1 MNGWL
6 GRNVMKIF
14 MRKLVNGMIRLRAAA
29 LLLILSGCVVGPKYH
44 PPAPQAPAPEYKE
57 SPTQFK
63 ENEGWTV
70 AQPADAKLRGKWWE
84 IFNDPELNA
93 LEEQLDINNQNIKQ
107 YFENF
112 MEARA
117 VVREARSQYFPT
129 LAVAPSFNRSR
140 TSRNLSTTPVTTSG
154 TGTAP
159 RPQLQ
164 NTIYSLPLEA
174 SWEPDLWGKVR
185 NTVRQAQYAA
195 QVSAADLESE
205 RLTEQASLAEYFFEI
220 RGQDQLQKIYDE
232 TVAAD
237 QQAYELTRALY
248 EAGIDDPISVV
259 EAETTLQSAQAG
271 ATNVGIARVQY
282 EHAIAVLI
290 GKAASNF
297 SIPVKPMT
305 VGPPPIPVGM
315 PSELLE
321 RRPDVAAAE
330 RTMAEA
336 NATIGIAYAAY
347 YPNLTLTAEGG
358 FESSAFSRWLS
369 WPSRFWSVGASIPE
383 TIFDTGLRRATVQQY
398 VATYNADLA
407 SYRQT
412 VLAAFQQVE
421 DSLAEVRILSKEI
434 QKEQQAV
441 NSAQTYLKLE
451 QARYETG
458 VDPYVDVLIAQTT
471 ASVGAMLGLML
482 FHMDLNVISIIG
494 IVLLIGIVKKNAIM
508 MIDFA
513 LMAEHE
519 EDKNTRD
526 SIFEACMLR
535 FRPILMTTMAALFG
549 ALPLAFGTG
558 TGSELRRPL
567 GITIVGGLLL
577 SQLITL
583 YTTPVVYLT
592 LDRLRLRLSGKRQE
606 TSLAAGGHGLPEN
619 V

>member
-1 MNGWL
+1 
-6 GRNVMKIF
+6 MKIF
-14 MRKLVNGMIRLRAAA
+14 TRKPVNSRLFAAA
-29 LLLILSGCVVGPKYH
+29 LLLMLSGCVVGPKYH
-44 PPAPQAPAPEYKE
+44 PPSPPAPPAVYKE
-57 SPTQFK
+57 SPAQFK
-63 ENEGWTV
+63 ETEGWTV

-93 LEEQLDINNQNIKQ
+93 LEDQLNIDNQNIKQ

-129 LAVAPSFNRSR
+129 LSVVPSVTHSR
-140 TSRNLSTTPVTTSG
+140 ASANVGSANANSAG
-154 TGTAP
+154 TGTTSS
-159 RPQLQ
+159 PQLQ
-164 NTIYSLPLEA
+164 STLYSLPLEA

-195 QVSAADLESE
+195 QVSAADLENE

-220 RGQDQLQKIYDE
+220 RGQDELQKIYDD

-237 QQAYELTRALY
+237 QKAYELTRALY
-248 EAGIDDPISVV
+248 EAGIDDQISVV

-271 ATNVGIARVQY
+271 ATNVGIARAQY
-282 EHAIAVLI
+282 EHAIAVLL

-305 VGPPPIPVGM
+305 IAPPPIPVGV

-336 NATIGIAYAAY
+336 NAAIGIAYAAY
-347 YPNLTLTAEGG
+347 YPNLTLSGEGG
-358 FESSAFSRWLS
+358 FESSSFSHWLS

-383 TIFDTGLRRATVQQY
+383 TIFDAGLRRATVQQY

-434 QKEQQAV
+434 QQEQQAV

-458 VDPYVDVLIAQTT
+458 VDPYVDVLIAQITVLADQQILNT
-471 ASVGAMLGLML
+471 LQVQQITSAVALVEALG
-482 FHMDLNVISIIG
+482 
-494 IVLLIGIVKKNAIM
+494 
-508 MIDFA
+508 
-513 LMAEHE
+513 
-519 EDKNTRD
+519 
-526 SIFEACMLR
+526 
-535 FRPILMTTMAALFG
+535 
-549 ALPLAFGTG
+549 
-558 TGSELRRPL
+558 
-567 GITIVGGLLL
+567 GGWDR
-577 SQLITL
+577 SQLPNTQQVTQKPTKSE
-583 YTTPVVYLT
+583 TTIE
-592 LDRLRLRLSGKRQE
+592 Q
-606 TSLAAGGHGLPEN
+606 
-619 V
+619 